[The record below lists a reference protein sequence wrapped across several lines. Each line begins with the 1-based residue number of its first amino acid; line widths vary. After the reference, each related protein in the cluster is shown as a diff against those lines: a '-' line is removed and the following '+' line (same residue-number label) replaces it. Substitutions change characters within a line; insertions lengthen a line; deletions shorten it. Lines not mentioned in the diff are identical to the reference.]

1 MLKSMREGAK
11 STPMRIFL
19 VFLAVGFALWGIG
32 DVFRTVAGNDRAV
45 RVGDVEVSALDAAR
59 EFDRARRNFL
69 PTSSNSE
76 AIAAG
81 LLSNVLAEL
90 TRRTLFVA
98 EGQRMG
104 LTVTRQMEKLAIADE
119 AAFKDELGQFS
130 VLRFR
135 DTLAR
140 AGMSEQ
146 DYLNFIGVLMM
157 QNQITDAITAGTD
170 YPEATASALA
180 RWRLEQR
187 AINIAEVN
195 VDTSSITPP
204 DDAAMLSW
212 YGENSSL
219 FDSPDLRFATVA
231 VISPDVFI
239 DSVDLSEEAINAY
252 YEDNADAWQEQEKR
266 LISQMIFADTARAEN
281 AISRINGG
289 EGFTDV
295 AQDMLGL
302 SADDVSLGNLSR
314 DDLSGAL
321 VDPVFTA
328 DSGVVIGPIETP
340 LGQHVLMVNDITAAE
355 MTPLADVRDRII
367 EDLKRE
373 NATDLVYDRISVLE
387 DEIAAGATIEEAAR
401 VSGAALVTIDGMD
414 RNGLDIDGNV
424 IEGIAADTTFRER
437 LWAAAI
443 NDEGMVEDIGEDTF
457 FVARVEREEAA
468 RSRDLAE
475 VRNRVI
481 EVMIGE
487 MAITAARTTAESIIA
502 ASDTNAAAR
511 AAGAPFGD
519 ETTLRRDGVGLDH
532 SSARLIAAKVF
543 ELAPGE
549 IGIVET
555 GDEAIVVSVDRIIP
569 ADAEQAAAEMALF
582 QSQLSN
588 EARNSMVTGLLLGFE
603 KQFEVEVTPAPVQ
616 QMLIGVAN

>member
-32 DVFRTVAGNDRAV
+32 DVFRTVASNDRAV

-69 PTSSNSE
+69 PSSSNSE

-104 LTVTRQMEKLAIADE
+104 LTVTRQMEKQAIADE
-119 AAFKDELGQFS
+119 PAFRDETGQLS
-130 VLRFR
+130 QLRFQ

-187 AINIAEVN
+187 AINIAEVK

-204 DDAAMLSW
+204 DNAAMLTW

-231 VISPDVFI
+231 VISPDVFVDSI
-239 DSVDLSEEAINAY
+239 DLTEEAISTY

-266 LISQMIFADTARAEN
+266 LISQMIFADAARAES
-281 AISRINGG
+281 AVSRINAG
-289 EGFTDV
+289 ESFTDV

-328 DSGVVIGPIETP
+328 ESGVVIGPVETP
-340 LGQHVLMVNDITAAE
+340 LGQHVLMVNEITAAE
-355 MTPLADVRDRII
+355 ITPLADVRDRII

-373 NATDLVYDRISVLE
+373 TATDLVYDRISVLE
-387 DEIAAGATIEEAAR
+387 DEISAGATIEEAAR

-475 VRNRVI
+475 VRDRVMD
-481 EVMIGE
+481 VMIGE

-502 ASDTNAAAR
+502 ASDIKTAAS

-519 ETTLRRDGVGLDH
+519 ETNLRRDGVGLDH
-532 SSARLIAAKVF
+532 SAARLIAARAF

-549 IGIVET
+549 SGIVET
-555 GDEAIVVSVDRIIP
+555 GDEAIVVSVGRIIP

-582 QSQLSN
+582 QSQLSD

-616 QMLIGVAN
+616 QLLIGAAN

>member
-281 AISRINGG
+281 AISRINDG

>member
-59 EFDRARRNFL
+59 AFDRARRNFL

-104 LTVTRQMEKLAIADE
+104 LTVTRQMEKQAIADE

-146 DYLNFIGVLMM
+146 DYLKFIGVLMM

-204 DDAAMLSW
+204 DDAAILSW

-231 VISPDVFI
+231 VISPDVFV
-239 DSVDLSEEAINAY
+239 DSVDLSEAAINAY

-266 LISQMIFADTARAEN
+266 LISQMIFADNARAEN

-340 LGQHVLMVNDITAAE
+340 LGQHVLMVNEITAAE

-401 VSGAALVTIDGMD
+401 VSGAAIVTIDGMD

-487 MAITAARTTAESIIA
+487 MAITAARTTAE
-502 ASDTNAAAR
+502 
-511 AAGAPFGD
+511 
-519 ETTLRRDGVGLDH
+519 EHHRRERYQCCRQCGW
-532 SSARLIAAKVF
+532 STIWR
-543 ELAPGE
+543 
-549 IGIVET
+549 
-555 GDEAIVVSVDRIIP
+555 
-569 ADAEQAAAEMALF
+569 
-582 QSQLSN
+582 
-588 EARNSMVTGLLLGFE
+588 
-603 KQFEVEVTPAPVQ
+603 
-616 QMLIGVAN
+616 

>member
-569 ADAEQAAAEMALF
+569 ADAEQGAAEMALF

>member
-32 DVFRTVAGNDRAV
+32 DVFRTVASNDRAV

-387 DEIAAGATIEEAAR
+387 DEITAGATIEEAAR